1 MSERESPVAPE
12 DIADSP
18 AQGSRDNRAMAGEL
32 IVATVVLA
40 LGILMLIET
49 RDIRVI
55 RSYANVGPRVLPT
68 IVGYGLIVVSLW
80 FGVEAVRSGG
90 VRPSTEAEDVD
101 VTLPTD
107 WTAVIMI
114 AAGLVAYLY
123 LLERAG
129 YMIASAV
136 LFYLAAFGMG
146 SRHVVRD
153 VLSAVGLAAVT
164 WFIFTQGLSLR
175 LPAGWLEGIL

>member
-1 MSERESPVAPE
+1 MSERESPVAP
-12 DIADSP
+12 DPIAEP
-18 AQGSRDNRAMAGEL
+18 PGGKRDHRTMIGEL
-32 IVATVVLA
+32 IVAAVVLA
-40 LGILMLIET
+40 LGILILVET
-49 RDIRVI
+49 RDIRVV

-68 IVGYGLIVVSLW
+68 IVGYGLVIVSLW

-107 WTAVIMI
+107 WSAVLFIG
-114 AAGLVAYLY
+114 AGLLAYLY

-129 YMIASAV
+129 YVIASAV

-146 SRHVVRD
+146 SRQPVRD
-153 VLSAVGLAAVT
+153 VLSAIGLALAT
-164 WFIFTQGLSLR
+164 WFIFTNGLSLR
-175 LPAGWLEGIL
+175 LPAGWLDGIL